1 MRFHNRPLHWSE
13 KMVSI
18 KLTLLLVVTAIW
30 LVSWHGVAW
39 FPVPHLH
46 GDAADLAAPPE
57 TRMPLYN
64 PRKDSGQRAR
74 IGGQSRGGE
83 NEEPVLTA
91 LVPDHIA
98 FTVKNDP
105 ALCWYLSMHT
115 SRPMTITV
123 VDSRGI
129 RPVLEQSLPSPVRA
143 GIHCTRPHEYGVEFK
158 EQEAYRW
165 FVTLVVDPDRPSRDV
180 VAGGVIERIS
190 FDEACALDMP
200 CTWTACSREAVYRY
214 SDSGLWYDAISC
226 LLQLIEHDDEKQTLR
241 QMLDHL
247 LHQTGVYLPS

>member
-1 MRFHNRPLHWSE
+1 MVTTKITLRF
-13 KMVSI
+13 VC
-18 KLTLLLVVTAIW
+18 TALW
-30 LVSWHGVAW
+30 LGSWLGIAW
-39 FPVPHLH
+39 CPVPLSYS
-46 GDAADLAAPPE
+46 DAAALSPPPE
-57 TRMPLYN
+57 VPMPLYK
-64 PRKDSGQRAR
+64 PRKDSEHRAR

-83 NEEPVLTA
+83 LEEPNLTA

-98 FTVKNDP
+98 FTIRNDP

-129 RPVLEQSLPSPVRA
+129 RPVLERPLPSPVHA
-143 GIHCTRPHEYGVEFK
+143 GIHCTRPREYGVEFK

-200 CTWTACSREAVYRY
+200 CTWTACSREAIYRY

-226 LLQLIEHDDEKQTLR
+226 LLELIEHDDDKQTLR
-241 QMLDHL
+241 KMLDHL
-247 LHQTGVYLPS
+247 LQQTGVYLPS